1 MKGLLRTLLPALVL
15 ALASLSA
22 SAETFRVS
30 DIQVEGL
37 QRVSAGNVFS
47 ALPIEVGDQVDDVTA
62 ADAIRN
68 LFQTGLFADIS
79 LAREGDVLIVS
90 VEERPSIARIE
101 VEGNQNIETEQL
113 MEGMRQA
120 GVEEGQIF
128 QRATLE
134 RLELEILRSY
144 VAQGRYNAD
153 VNAEVEEL
161 ARNRVAI
168 NFSINEGEVAAI
180 QHINII
186 GNEAFT
192 EEELISL
199 MELRETGWWNSIT
212 NADKYAREKLSG
224 DLESLRSHYLNRG
237 YVEFSVESTNISLAQ
252 DKKQVFVTLA
262 VDEGEQFKVREVTLN
277 GNLIVDEEELRK
289 LVVLEEGEL
298 FSQERMTMTTD
309 LITRRL
315 GREGYSF
322 ANVEATPRTHD
333 DGTVTVAV
341 DVQPGKRT
349 YVRRIRF
356 EGNTATHDE
365 VLRQEM
371 TQMEA
376 GVASSSRIETSRNE
390 LERTGFFGQ
399 VSADTSPVPGT
410 DDKVDVTYSVEEQPT
425 GSLSANIG
433 FSQTSGLIFGASVS
447 EKNFLG
453 SGRRASLGLNKSDSV
468 TGANISYTNP
478 FYTVDG
484 VSRGFSLQAR
494 ETDYEEEEVSS
505 FVLDTISARMNFG
518 YPISQYTRLNF
529 GPGYEYNRIDPGRFP
544 AVQVTDFIEEEGNS
558 QSAFLLRG
566 SIVRNTHNRGRMPTS
581 GSRNSLTVETA
592 VPGSDQTYYKIT
604 QRTDAYYS
612 LTNNQRWVARLRTK
626 FGYGDGFSDT
636 GSMPF
641 YEHYYAGGYHSVRG
655 FEANSLGLEAT
666 RNQSEENYFRDDR
679 PFGGN
684 VLAEA
689 SAQLIFPVPFAADS
703 RSMRSSLFLDGGNV
717 FDTARGFD
725 PAADEI
731 RYSVGIGFEWITA
744 IGPLG
749 FSFAEPLNEQAED
762 DTRRFQFSLGQQF

>member
-1 MKGLLRTLLPALVL
+1 MKGLLRTLLSAVMLALV
-15 ALASLSA
+15 SLSA
-22 SAETFRVS
+22 PAETFQVS

-37 QRVSAGNVFS
+37 QRVSAGNVFN
-47 ALPIEVGDQVDDVTA
+47 ALPVNVGDRVDDAAV

-79 LAREGDVLIVS
+79 MAHEDGVLIVS

-101 VEGNQNIETEQL
+101 VEGNQNIKTEQL

-161 ARNRVAI
+161 PRNRVAI
-168 NFSINEGEVAAI
+168 NFSINEGDVAAI

-192 EEELISL
+192 DAELISL
-199 MELRETGWWNSIT
+199 MELRETSWWNSIT

-224 DLESLRSHYLNRG
+224 DLETLRSHYLNDG
-237 YVEFSVESTNISLAQ
+237 YVEFNIESTNISLAQ

-262 VDEGEQFKVREVTLN
+262 VDEGQQFRVRDVRLE
-277 GNLIVDEEELRK
+277 GNLIVDEEELRN
-289 LVVLEEGEL
+289 LVALEEGEL
-298 FSQERMTMTTD
+298 FSQQRMTMTKD

-322 ANVEATPRTHD
+322 AKVQATPRPHD
-333 DGTVTVAV
+333 DGTVTVVV
-341 DVQPGKRT
+341 DVQPGERT
-349 YVRRIRF
+349 YVRRVRF
-356 EGNTATHDE
+356 RGNTVTHDE

-376 GVASSSRIETSRNE
+376 GVASSSRIENSRSE
-390 LERTGFFGQ
+390 LERTGFFGK
-399 VSADTSPVPGT
+399 VNVETSPVPGT
-410 DDKVDVTYSVEEQPT
+410 DDQLDVTYTVEEQPT

-453 SGRRASLGLNKSDSV
+453 SGRRASFGLNKSDSV
-468 TGANISYTNP
+468 TSANLSYTNP

-484 VSRGFSLQAR
+484 VSRGFSFQAR

-505 FVLDTISARMNFG
+505 FVLDTLSARMNFG
-518 YPISQYTRLNF
+518 YPITRYTRLNF
-529 GPGYEYNRIDPGRFP
+529 GPGYEYNRIEPGQYP
-544 AVQVTDFIEEEGNS
+544 AQEVQAFIAEETNS
-558 QSAFLLRG
+558 QSAFLLKG

-604 QRTDAYYS
+604 QRTDAYYP
-612 LTNNQRWVARLRTK
+612 LTSSQRWVARLRTK
-626 FGYGDGFSDT
+626 FGYGKGFSDT
-636 GSMPF
+636 GSLPF

-655 FEANSLGLEAT
+655 YEANSLGNRAT
-666 RNQSEENYFRDDR
+666 PNEDDPFSDDR

-689 SAQLIFPVPFAADS
+689 SAQLIFPVPFAGE
-703 RSMRSSLFLDGGNV
+703 RRNMRSAVFLDGGNV
-717 FDTARGFD
+717 FDTARDFD
-725 PAADEI
+725 PSMNEI

-749 FSFAEPLNEQAED
+749 FSLAEPLNNEAED

>member
-1 MKGLLRTLLPALVL
+1 MKGLLRKLLPALIL
-15 ALASLSA
+15 ALASVA
-22 SAETFRVS
+22 APAESFRVS

-47 ALPIEVGDQVDDVTA
+47 ALPVEVGDSMDDVSA
-62 ADAIRN
+62 SEAIRN
-68 LFQTGLFADIS
+68 LFQTGLFADVS
-79 LAREGDVLIVS
+79 LAREDDVLIVS
-90 VEERPSIARIE
+90 VEERPSIARIDI
-101 VEGNQNIETEQL
+101 EGNENIESEQL
-113 MEGMRQA
+113 KQGMRQA

-153 VNAEVEEL
+153 VDAEVEEL
-161 ARNRVAI
+161 PRNRVAI
-168 NFSINEGEVAAI
+168 NFNINEGDVAAI

-186 GNEAFT
+186 GNEKFSDA
-192 EEELISL
+192 ELISR

-212 NADKYAREKLSG
+212 SADKYAREKLSG
-224 DLESLRSHYLNRG
+224 DLESIRSHYLNNG
-237 YVEFSVESTNISLAQ
+237 YVEFSVESTNISLGQ

-262 VDEGEQFKVREVTLN
+262 VDEGEQFKVREVELD

-289 LVVLEEGEL
+289 LVMLEEDEL
-298 FSQERMTMTTD
+298 FSQERMTMTEN

-333 DGTVTVAV
+333 DGTVTVEV
-341 DVQPGKRT
+341 DVEPGNRT
-349 YVRRIRF
+349 YVRRVRF
-356 EGNTATHDE
+356 KGNTATHDE

-376 GVASSSRIETSRNE
+376 GVASSSRIEESRNE
-390 LERTGFFGQ
+390 LERTGFFGR
-399 VSADTSPVPGT
+399 VTADTSPSPGT
-410 DDKVDVTYSVEEQPT
+410 DDKVDVTYTVEEQPT

-433 FSQTSGLIFGASVS
+433 FSQTSGLIFGANVS

-453 SGRRASLGLNKSDSV
+453 SGRRASVGLNKSDSV
-468 TGANISYTNP
+468 TSANISYTNP

-505 FVLDTISARMNFG
+505 FVLDTINARMTFG

-529 GPGYEYNRIDPGRFP
+529 GPGYEYNRIEPGEFP
-544 AVQVTDFIEEEGNS
+544 AREVEQFIQEEDNS
-558 QSAFLLRG
+558 QSAFLLSG
-566 SIVRNTHNRGRMPTS
+566 SIVRNTHNRGRMPTA
-581 GSRNSLTVETA
+581 GSRNSLEVETA
-592 VPGSDQTYYKIT
+592 VPGSDQTYYKLT
-604 QRTDAYYS
+604 QKTDAYFP

-626 FGYGDGFSDT
+626 FGYGDSFGNT
-636 GSMPF
+636 EALPF
-641 YEHYYAGGYHSVRG
+641 YENYYAGGYHSVRG
-655 FEANSLGLEAT
+655 YEANSLGNRAT
-666 RNQSEENYFRDDR
+666 PNEDDPFNDDR

-689 SAQLIFPVPFAADS
+689 SAQMIFPTPFAADS
-703 RSMRSSLFLDGGNV
+703 RSMRTALFVDGGNV
-717 FDTARGFD
+717 FDTTRNFD
-725 PAADEI
+725 PQVDEI
-731 RYSVGIGFEWITA
+731 RYAAGVTFEWITA

-749 FSFAEPLNEQAED
+749 FSLAEPLNDRSED

>member
-1 MKGLLRTLLPALVL
+1 MKGLLRTLLSAVVL
-15 ALASLSA
+15 ALVSLSA
-22 SAETFRVS
+22 PAETFQVS

-37 QRVSAGNVFS
+37 QRVSAGNVFN
-47 ALPIEVGDQVDDVTA
+47 ALPVNVGDRVDDTTV

-79 LAREGDVLIVS
+79 MAREGKVLIVS

-101 VEGNQNIETEQL
+101 VEGNQNIKTKQL
-113 MEGMRQA
+113 MKGMRQA

-153 VNAEVEEL
+153 VNAQVEAL
-161 ARNRVAI
+161 PRNRVAI
-168 NFSINEGEVAAI
+168 NFNINEGDVAAI

-186 GNEAFT
+186 GNEEFT
-192 EEELISL
+192 DAELISL
-199 MELRETGWWNSIT
+199 MELRETSWWNSIT

-224 DLESLRSHYLNRG
+224 DLETLRSHYLNDG

-262 VDEGEQFKVREVTLN
+262 VDEGEQFKVREVRLK
-277 GNLIVDEEELRK
+277 GDLIVGEEELRK
-289 LVVLEEGEL
+289 MVTLEEGEL
-298 FSQERMTMTTD
+298 FSQRRMTTTTD
-309 LITRRL
+309 LIKRRL

-322 ANVEATPRTHD
+322 AKVEASPRTHD
-333 DGTVTVAV
+333 DGTVTVV
-341 DVQPGKRT
+341 VNVQPGERT

-356 EGNTATHDE
+356 RGNTATHDE

-376 GVASSSRIETSRNE
+376 GVASSSRIENSRSE
-390 LERTGFFGQ
+390 LQRTGFFGK
-399 VSADTSPVPGT
+399 VNVDTSPVAGT
-410 DDKVDVTYSVEEQPT
+410 DDQLDVTYTVEEQPT

-453 SGRRASLGLNKSDSV
+453 SGRRAKFGLNKSDSV
-468 TGANISYTNP
+468 TSANISYTNP

-494 ETDYEEEEVSS
+494 ETDYAEEEVSS
-505 FVLDTISARMNFG
+505 FVLDTLSARMNFG
-518 YPISQYTRLNF
+518 YPISRYTRLSF
-529 GPGYEYNRIDPGRFP
+529 GPGYEYNRIEPGQYP
-544 AVQVTDFIEEEGNS
+544 AQEVQDFIAEETDS
-558 QSAFLLRG
+558 QSSFLLKG

-604 QRTDAYYS
+604 QRTDAYYP
-612 LTNNQRWVARLRTK
+612 LTSSQRWVARLRTK
-626 FGYGDGFSDT
+626 FGYGKGFSDT
-636 GSMPF
+636 GSLPF

-655 FEANSLGLEAT
+655 YEANSLGNRAT
-666 RNQSEENYFRDDR
+666 PNEDDPFSDDR

-689 SAQLIFPVPFAADS
+689 SAQLIFPVPFAGD
-703 RSMRSSLFLDGGNV
+703 RRNMRSAVFLDGGNV
-717 FDTARGFD
+717 FDTARDFD
-725 PAADEI
+725 PSLNEI
-731 RYSVGIGFEWITA
+731 RYSVGVGFEWITA

-749 FSFAEPLNEQAED
+749 FSFAEPLNDEAVD